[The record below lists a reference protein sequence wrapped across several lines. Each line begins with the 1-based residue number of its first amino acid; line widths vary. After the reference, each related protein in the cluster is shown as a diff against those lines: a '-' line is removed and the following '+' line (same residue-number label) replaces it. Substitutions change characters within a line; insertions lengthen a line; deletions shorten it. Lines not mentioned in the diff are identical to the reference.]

1 MDDDY
6 SKKWTDAISKN
17 ADLLS
22 EISSPLALANQVAQS
37 IANANTAGFNVLIP
51 TLTQEWAEE
60 VIQDFLFTV
69 AEIAEDAGQNSKLVD
84 RDLYDPENLASV
96 EWYEGIQLEDVLPF
110 PDANNDIEFWDEIRS
125 GELDHYGDFG
135 IGPGFAR
142 RFLQKTDEKPKLS
155 PQYNRLFPLKIVMRV
170 AANLL
175 LNRTGL
181 TNGTDDDSETVW
193 NPIFLDDLRT
203 ECAKV
208 AKYAKKRMQ
217 WIDNNK
223 GTDFGSWFS
232 VALTDGSKKQDERF
246 MVQFVGS
253 VRNKG
258 QGLPFEIGFL
268 DVDPDGEVKIT
279 ELGLQ
284 FTLEE
289 NPIIDQQD
297 GWKDGISFTESERK
311 ILLHGIN
318 SNLEGEMEL
327 IEAVLD
333 AVKSGKK
340 TPTDIEKILIEMSY
354 SETEASV
361 VRTGL
366 MARMTELGLVNRIKK
381 GRNVFYEAR

>member
-1 MDDDY
+1 MDENPNV
-6 SKKWTDAISKN
+6 KWTEAISKN
-17 ADLLS
+17 ATLLG

-37 IANANTAGFNVLIP
+37 IANANAAGFDVMIP

-69 AEIAEDAGQNSKLVD
+69 AGIAEDAGQNSRLID
-84 RDLYDPENLASV
+84 RDMYDPENLASV
-96 EWYEGIQLEDVLPF
+96 EWHEGIQLGDVLPF
-110 PDANNDIEFWDEIRS
+110 PDAHLEMEFWDEVRA
-125 GELDHYGDFG
+125 GELDHYGEFG

-142 RFLQKTDEKPKLS
+142 RFLHKTDEKPRLS

-181 TNGTDDDSETVW
+181 TSGTDDDSETVW
-193 NPIFLDDLRT
+193 HPVFLDDLRT

-208 AKYAKKRMQ
+208 AKYAKKRMH
-217 WIDNNK
+217 WIDSKK

-232 VALTDGSKKQDERF
+232 VALTDGTKKQDERF

-268 DVDPDGEVKIT
+268 EVDTDGEVKMT

-284 FTLEE
+284 FTLQE

-297 GWKDGISFTESERK
+297 GWKNGISFSDAERK
-311 ILLHGIN
+311 ILIHGIKT
-318 SNLEGEMEL
+318 NLEGEMEL
-327 IEAVLD
+327 IESVMKAVQ
-333 AVKSGKK
+333 SGRK
-340 TPTDIEKILIEMSY
+340 TPTDIEEILVALAH

-366 MARMTELGLVNRIKK
+366 MARMTELLLVKRTKV
-381 GRNVFYEAR
+381 GRNVFYETG